1 MIVLG
6 WIIVILGI
14 VLLIMGIWGYAKDN
28 LLKKKA
34 LQLNADNIEKIA
46 NALEQFAKLNV
57 NIQLMVLGI
66 ICLAIG
72 MPLIS

>member
-14 VLLIMGIWGYAKDN
+14 VLLIMGIWGYVKDN